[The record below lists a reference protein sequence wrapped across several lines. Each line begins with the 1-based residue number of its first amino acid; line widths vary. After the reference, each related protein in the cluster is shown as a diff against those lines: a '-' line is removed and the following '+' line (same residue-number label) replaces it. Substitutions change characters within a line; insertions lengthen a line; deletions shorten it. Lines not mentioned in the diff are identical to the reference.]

1 MARNHLAS
9 AAVLAVF
16 LGCAALSA
24 QQPPPPPDPTAIN
37 PAQARADQAAGT
49 RLDGPGFAVAY
60 SDDAGLLI
68 AACEGGSLHYWHKD
82 VAMGVRGADGSP
94 HVVKAHHGPA
104 TAVVAAKGLI
114 ASAGVDGKVL
124 LWDLPS
130 EKIVRTLDAAT
141 VVRSLAASPDGKLL
155 ASAGDNGIV
164 QLWDPATGKPGL
176 KLEGAK
182 DWLLAVAIS
191 PDAKTVAAGGYDGKL
206 RLWES
211 ATGKLLAEVAAQPP
225 PASNTPAAAQPPANV
240 VWALAFSP
248 DGKQIVAAGSDAGVY
263 LFQATDGKF
272 IRAMAAAPSA
282 HTSTV
287 TGLAFHPSNTLLVSA
302 SKDRTLRL
310 WNPTNGQ
317 LYKALEG
324 HTAWV
329 QGLTFFAQ
337 GTRLA
342 SASADNS
349 VRLWDLTEPPKK

>member
-1 MARNHLAS
+1 MYRPRLLP
-9 AAVLAVF
+9 AALSFALVL
-16 LGCAALSA
+16 GAALSA
-24 QQPPPPPDPTAIN
+24 QQPPPADSTAIN
-37 PAQARADQAAGT
+37 PAQARADQPAGT

-94 HVVKAHHGPA
+94 HIVKAHRGPA

-114 ASAGVDGKVL
+114 ASAGVDGKAL
-124 LWDLPS
+124 IWDLPA
-130 EKIVRTLDAAT
+130 EKIVHTLEAGT
-141 VVRSLAASPDGKLL
+141 VIRSLAASPDGKLL
-155 ASAGDNGIV
+155 ASAGDSGVV
-164 QLWDPATGKPGL
+164 QLWNPATGKAGL

-182 DWLLAVAIS
+182 DWLLAIAIS
-191 PDAKTVAAGGYDGKL
+191 PDGKTVAAGGYDGKL
-206 RLWES
+206 RLWDTAS
-211 ATGKLLAEVAAQPP
+211 GKPLAEVAAQPP
-225 PASNTPAAAQPPANV
+225 PAPNTPAPPANV

-248 DGKQIVAAGSDAGVY
+248 DSKQIAVAGSDTGVY

-272 IRAMAAAPSA
+272 IRAMAAAPAA

-287 TGLAFHPSNTLLVSA
+287 TGLAFHASNTLLVSS

-310 WNPTNGQ
+310 WNPANGQ

-329 QGLTFFAQ
+329 QGLTFLAQ

>member
-1 MARNHLAS
+1 
-9 AAVLAVF
+9 
-16 LGCAALSA
+16 
-24 QQPPPPPDPTAIN
+24 
-37 PAQARADQAAGT
+37 
-49 RLDGPGFAVAY
+49 
-60 SDDAGLLI
+60 
-68 AACEGGSLHYWHKD
+68 
-82 VAMGVRGADGSP
+82 
-94 HVVKAHHGPA
+94 
-104 TAVVAAKGLI
+104 LI

-130 EKIVRTLDAAT
+130 EKIIHTLDPGA

-155 ASAGDNGIV
+155 ASAGDNGVV

-182 DWLLAVAIS
+182 DWLVAVTIS
-191 PDAKTVAAGGYDGKL
+191 PDDKTVAAGGYDGRL
-206 RLWES
+206 RLWEA

-225 PASNTPAAAQPPANV
+225 PAPNAPAPPANV

-248 DGKQIVAAGSDAGVY
+248 DAKQIAAAGSDTGVY

-272 IRAMAAAPSA
+272 IRSMAAAPSA

-287 TGLAFHPSNTLLVSA
+287 TALAFHPTNTLLVSA

-349 VRLWDLTEPPKK
+349 IRLWDLTEPPKK